1 MPFATANPKAAEV
14 PVEVSCDVESARPYV
29 RVMRNES
36 LRLLRLVGLK
46 HSELSVLLTGD
57 RRIKELNRDF
67 RHKNRPTDVLSFSQ
81 IEAVDGEVSS
91 EPAQPPEVNVI
102 GDVVISL
109 ETAARQAH
117 KMGQMVERRLRVLLV
132 HGVLHLL
139 GYDHERSATDAKLMF
154 GYQAELEARLEAGRR
169 GARPAARGKVR

>member
-1 MPFATANPKAAEV
+1 
-14 PVEVSCDVESARPYV
+14 
-29 RVMRNES
+29 MRNES

-102 GDVVISL
+102 GDVGNL
-109 ETAARQAH
+109 T
-117 KMGQMVERRLRVLLV
+117 GN
-132 HGVLHLL
+132 
-139 GYDHERSATDAKLMF
+139 
-154 GYQAELEARLEAGRR
+154 R
-169 GARPAARGKVR
+169 GAPG